1 MGLMAVSCYDD
12 SALWDTVNDHEQRI
26 VDLETKCKE
35 LNANIQSLQTLVD
48 ASKTGDAVTSV
59 TPLKE
64 GDVEIGYT
72 LTFASGKT
80 INVYHGK
87 DGADAKM
94 PEIGAAA
101 SDGVLC
107 WTVGGEFVLDAE
119 GNKIPVAGKDG
130 ITPQFKVE
138 GSVWYVSY
146 DGGTTWAAVETSSTG
161 ADAPL
166 FKDITYDDDYVY
178 FTLPSGEGLV
188 VPRSKPFDILFINED
203 QAFFPGEEIVVGYEL
218 TGGDEYSQVKAFGPE
233 GWTVTVEEGEDNTK
247 GYIHVTSALEYRN
260 GDVTVLVSDGR
271 SKTFIRTLS
280 FKYGE
285 LVAAVSTFNVDAD
298 ATSLDIDFSTNFNYW
313 VTTNVDWITVPE
325 PTKAEMRNETVTV
338 TFSENTTHEQRQG
351 SVIIA
356 SMNGYIIEEFIVYQ
370 FGVPYDAWYL
380 VGGFNDWTC
389 ADENYKMTR
398 DGDMFVYKNFETTGT
413 ELKFNIGSWDVER
426 TGRFSAADYAS
437 VLLPYGDNME
447 IPAGK
452 YDVYMDKNAFTV
464 YFMTEGKTPA
474 DAAEKFVLE
483 SGKYWI
489 VAGGSWSGFAEM
501 VAGPLAEDATYG
513 YLPAE
518 TPGFNEWYGLSSS
531 MANAYT
537 FTAIE
542 DGGYTIQDSYGR
554 YLHQIKTYDSYN
566 VSYDLPAEGYVW
578 DVYVNKYNYFEI
590 VNREKEKVMMIDLN
604 YGTFGCYASGSDT
617 RYLPYL
623 VKAEETSEDV
633 EPSENVWGLVGTHNS
648 WTAPDI
654 PMEEV
659 DGMYVAYNMVFD
671 QEVNEFKIRANE
683 EWNDAANYGLAI
695 PGAVEPDHYYSLI
708 CGGSS
713 GNVTVGAGTYDVWF
727 DLAESK
733 LYVMTPGKSVT
744 EAQDGMADA
753 PQLGDA
759 WYMVGTFNN
768 WTCADENY
776 KMTLVDGWYVYSGFV
791 TDGSAELKF
800 NAGGWDVN
808 RGGTFTAANEPMAVY
823 HDGGNIIPAA
833 GTYDI
838 YMAATTDT
846 VYFMTTGMKPGE
858 KPAAGAE
865 GNHILVEASEMVEAA
880 WDTQFFITFADAFEE
895 GDTWEISMAVKAD
908 EVASI
913 SPQTHKGAGGYL
925 HWAAIG
931 TVPFTTEWTL
941 YTASGT
947 ASAEMA
953 GGNAIA
959 FNLNDYAPANK
970 YYFDNISFKVNGVE
984 QIVNGDL
991 SDPYTNENFLMKQ
1004 YGKNNGGVVPA
1015 HIVNTSGSTGY
1026 ALTMT
1031 NAEAGENNWSVQCW
1045 YQLDEPLK
1053 ANTDYEFKYVAKA
1066 TSQYDWCSIFLQSS
1080 TTDDQNYNHGISFGT
1095 EWTAK
1100 TYIINAGDVATF
1112 DKLTFNLGDF
1122 AGTLYLDNV
1131 SLKEVGSD
1139 VELISNGDFETGTTD
1154 GWSSWTNVQG
1164 LGEGY

>member
-64 GDVEIGYT
+64 GDAEIGYT

-101 SDGVLC
+101 SDGVLY

-146 DGGTTWAAVETSSTG
+146 DEGITWTPVETSSAG

-166 FKDITYDDDYVY
+166 FKDITYDDEYVY

-285 LVAAVSTFNVDAD
+285 LVTSVSTFNVDAD

-313 VTTNVDWITVPE
+313 VATDVDWITVPE
-325 PTKAEMRNETVTV
+325 PTKAEMRNEKVTV

-351 SVIIA
+351 SVIIV
-356 SMNGYIIEEFIVYQ
+356 SMNGYIIHQFVVYQ
-370 FGVPYDAWYL
+370 FGIPYDAWYL

-437 VLLPYGDNME
+437 ILLPYGDNME

-501 VAGPLAEDATYG
+501 VACPLAENVSYG
-513 YLPAE
+513 YLPTEA
-518 TPGFNEWYGLSSS
+518 PGFNEWYGLSSS

-537 FTAIE
+537 FTALE

-566 VSYDLPAEGYVW
+566 VSYDLPTEGYVW

-590 VNREKEKVMMIDLN
+590 VNREKSKTMMIDLN

-623 VKAEETSEDV
+623 VKAEETSEEV

-648 WTAPDI
+648 WAAPDT

-683 EWNDAANYGLAI
+683 EWNDAANYGLAV
-695 PGAVEPDHYYSLI
+695 PGAVKPDHYYSLV

-808 RGGTFTAANEPMAVY
+808 RGGTFTTANEPMVVY

-838 YMAATTDT
+838 YMNEDATLI
-846 VYFMTTGMKPGE
+846 YFMESGYKPGE
-858 KPAAGAE
+858 VPGKSCTTVWTGEFDNTGWQGNQDLAWGGYDWSARKPGDIVRIYTYPTEASETDGWWCVHLRVGDSWGALKGVPEQYDNPYVVSVTLSQETIDHLVSANGLVMTGTGCIITRVDIYKEAVVEEESDYVNNVVTNSGFEDGTTGWTGLWGKYTYGYDTGRKGGSSICFTLTEDCVNFWDAQLFWTLDSYLEYGVTYAYEFYVKSDSDLSVQFLGQNKDYSGIYKDTFTAGSDWTLCKGEFTYSEGDTENIDRVGIQFGKENAAGAKFW
-865 GNHILVEASEMVEAA
+865 I
-880 WDTQFFITFADAFEE
+880 DD
-895 GDTWEISMAVKAD
+895 
-908 EVASI
+908 
-913 SPQTHKGAGGYL
+913 
-925 HWAAIG
+925 
-931 TVPFTTEWTL
+931 
-941 YTASGT
+941 
-947 ASAEMA
+947 
-953 GGNAIA
+953 
-959 FNLNDYAPANK
+959 
-970 YYFDNISFKVNGVE
+970 FK
-984 QIVNGDL
+984 
-991 SDPYTNENFLMKQ
+991 
-1004 YGKNNGGVVPA
+1004 
-1015 HIVNTSGSTGY
+1015 
-1026 ALTMT
+1026 
-1031 NAEAGENNWSVQCW
+1031 
-1045 YQLDEPLK
+1045 
-1053 ANTDYEFKYVAKA
+1053 
-1066 TSQYDWCSIFLQSS
+1066 
-1080 TTDDQNYNHGISFGT
+1080 FGT
-1095 EWTAK
+1095 K
-1100 TYIINAGDVATF
+1100 
-1112 DKLTFNLGDF
+1112 K
-1122 AGTLYLDNV
+1122 
-1131 SLKEVGSD
+1131 
-1139 VELISNGDFETGTTD
+1139 
-1154 GWSSWTNVQG
+1154 
-1164 LGEGY
+1164 